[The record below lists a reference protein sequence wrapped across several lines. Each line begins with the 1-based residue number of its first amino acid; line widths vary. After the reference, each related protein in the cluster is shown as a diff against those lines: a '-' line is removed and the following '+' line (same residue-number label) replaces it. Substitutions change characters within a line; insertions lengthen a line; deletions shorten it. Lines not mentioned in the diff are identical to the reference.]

1 MGSTSLEAL
10 RFGGVD
16 FGLPAGTG
24 GILGNSLA
32 RAVIY
37 YVGAGVSAVVF
48 LVLMAIGIALLS
60 RFSWADI
67 AEGIGRFIDEKIVAR
82 FRKDAPR
89 TVGYSDAGEEVPAA
103 DSSTDS
109 AADISALYEPTAL
122 RQEFEI
128 VKPDLKSAGSQSLF
142 VDQMI
147 TPAPQGFTSPARPSV
162 EEAHPSLSLLDTPD
176 PNGRKTDEESIQ
188 LTSRLIVAK
197 LKSYNIDAE
206 VLGAQP
212 GPVIT
217 QYRLE
222 PGPGV
227 KGAQIESVRDD
238 LRRAL
243 GVQAVRIVLS
253 IPGTSCIGIEVPNPV
268 RETVRLKEILKS
280 EAYEK
285 STSALT
291 LALGKDI
298 AGHPW

>member
-1 MGSTSLEAL
+1 MARARSGHDGCFALRARWRIQRGETAPDRVNPPKFTAFIGLCALLMGSTSLEAL

-48 LVLMAIGIALLS
+48 LVLMAIGIALLLD
-60 RFSWADI
+60 FSWADI

-103 DSSTDS
+103 DGSTDS

-147 TPAPQGFTSPARPSV
+147 TPAPQGFTSL
-162 EEAHPSLSLLDTPD
+162 H
-176 PNGRKTDEESIQ
+176 
-188 LTSRLIVAK
+188 
-197 LKSYNIDAE
+197 
-206 VLGAQP
+206 VL
-212 GPVIT
+212 
-217 QYRLE
+217 R
-222 PGPGV
+222 
-227 KGAQIESVRDD
+227 
-238 LRRAL
+238 
-243 GVQAVRIVLS
+243 
-253 IPGTSCIGIEVPNPV
+253 
-268 RETVRLKEILKS
+268 
-280 EAYEK
+280 
-285 STSALT
+285 
-291 LALGKDI
+291 
-298 AGHPW
+298 

>member
-1 MGSTSLEAL
+1 M
-10 RFGGVD
+10 
-16 FGLPAGTG
+16 
-24 GILGNSLA
+24 
-32 RAVIY
+32 
-37 YVGAGVSAVVF
+37 
-48 LVLMAIGIALLS
+48 
-60 RFSWADI
+60 
-67 AEGIGRFIDEKIVAR
+67 
-82 FRKDAPR
+82 
-89 TVGYSDAGEEVPAA
+89 
-103 DSSTDS
+103 
-109 AADISALYEPTAL
+109 

-227 KGAQIESVRDD
+227 KGAQI
-238 LRRAL
+238 
-243 GVQAVRIVLS
+243 
-253 IPGTSCIGIEVPNPV
+253 
-268 RETVRLKEILKS
+268 
-280 EAYEK
+280 
-285 STSALT
+285 
-291 LALGKDI
+291 
-298 AGHPW
+298 